1 MERGGIIS
9 FENWDLWPVFSAFQS
24 TLIDR
29 CGRKVLLWGGY
40 TLMCSVLALLTMTL
54 SLQVKRQQ
62 PSGYVPSISPP
73 FWPCLTGYVQK
84 LESVA
89 ENTEL
94 CYSVMYL
101 MAWYHW
107 FLTFSISFSGCI
119 TSVLSWSSCLLS
131 SMELDHVSTSMAM
144 LGGNFVSYWLVT
156 QLAEEEQTSP
166 MVKSSGN

>member
-9 FENWDLWPVFSAFQS
+9 FENWDLWPMFSSFQS

-29 CGRKVLLWGGY
+29 FGRKVLLWGGY

-62 PSGYVPSISPP
+62 PSGYLSSISPP
-73 FWPCLTGYVQK
+73 FQSCLTGYVQK

-101 MAWYHW
+101 M
-107 FLTFSISFSGCI
+107 
-119 TSVLSWSSCLLS
+119 V
-131 SMELDHVSTSMAM
+131 
-144 LGGNFVSYWLVT
+144 
-156 QLAEEEQTSP
+156 
-166 MVKSSGN
+166 